1 MMPAAAL
8 QRAVDRRGVAQFVR
22 RVHRLVRSTLW
33 LSGFAVAL
41 FGCQAALLDALLD
54 GQIGLGTYI
63 TADVLGSA
71 ALAAPLVWYARRAG
85 SGNRCAAA
93 LQIVAWSAVA
103 GPFGTLVATA
113 VAFSSPL
120 QLRMARDQ
128 GIARMT
134 TEHSEVE
141 YCERVHIAL
150 LDHRMRIEGASLIH
164 PLMDAISDGS
174 QPAKLEALGV
184 VWRKFE
190 TRLVGVLRRGLRDS
204 DASVRVLAA
213 TVISKLHAVFV
224 GKVGACQTAA
234 AAHPLTALS
243 WRNLAEARLAYAASG
258 LLEGEQARAQIES
271 AVGDLS
277 RAKELDPADQVSA
290 DRLDAARRQLSSRR
304 A

>member
-1 MMPAAAL
+1 MTSAAAL
-8 QRAVDRRGVAQFVR
+8 QLTVGRRGIGQFVR
-22 RVHRLVRSTLW
+22 RLRCLIRSTCW
-33 LSGFAVAL
+33 LLV
-41 FGCQAALLDALLD
+41 FGIALLACQIALLGALLD
-54 GQIGLGTYI
+54 GQIELGTYI
-63 TADVLGSA
+63 AADVLGSA
-71 ALAAPLVWYARRAG
+71 ALAAVLVWRARRAG
-85 SGNRCAAA
+85 SGNRYFAA

-103 GPFGTLVATA
+103 GPFGTLVAMA

-120 QLRMARDQ
+120 QLGMARDQ
-128 GIARMT
+128 GIVRMT
-134 TEHSEVE
+134 AEHTEVE

-164 PLMDAISDGS
+164 PLMDAIADGS

-234 AAHPLTALS
+234 AAHPLTALN

-277 RAKELDPADQVSA
+277 RATELDPADQASA

-304 A
+304 T